1 MRNGRVEGEDWKG
14 SRKED
19 SSGVGSRWVSSRAH
33 NSSSRSVCARVPP
46 TLVAFVS
53 HCMHAR
59 QIYRGELRGEWNEG
73 GVGRGRKRER
83 ERERDTLVAGERATG
98 KWRREGNRHFESFGK
113 FERLNKSNG
122 EDTREEMRN
131 GRKGMVEW

>member
-1 MRNGRVEGEDWKG
+1 MERGRGGEREKEGE
-14 SRKED
+14 
-19 SSGVGSRWVSSRAH
+19 
-33 NSSSRSVCARVPP
+33 
-46 TLVAFVS
+46 
-53 HCMHAR
+53 
-59 QIYRGELRGEWNEG
+59 
-73 GVGRGRKRER
+73 RER
-83 ERERDTLVAGERATG
+83 ERECTLVAGERATG

>member
-1 MRNGRVEGEDWKG
+1 MERF
-14 SRKED
+14 
-19 SSGVGSRWVSSRAH
+19 A
-33 NSSSRSVCARVPP
+33 
-46 TLVAFVS
+46 
-53 HCMHAR
+53 
-59 QIYRGELRGEWNEG
+59 EG
-73 GVGRGRKRER
+73 GQQRGRFSLGFLEGPQFILSIGVCPGSANARGIRISLHACAPDISRRVARRMERGRGGEREKEGER